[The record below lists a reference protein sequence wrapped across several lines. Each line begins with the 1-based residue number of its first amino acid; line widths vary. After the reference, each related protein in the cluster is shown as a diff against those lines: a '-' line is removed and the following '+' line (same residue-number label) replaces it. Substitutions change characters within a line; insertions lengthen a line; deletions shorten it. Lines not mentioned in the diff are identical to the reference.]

1 MMPMVDALRKVLRRV
16 HFPLETMLVR
26 VRWHAAY
33 PLRIHPQIW
42 LTVSLISRNAMIPAA
57 MWLST
62 TKLRRQKYSVTTHE
76 YTRLPVAMRSSEHC
90 VRCGSEQQRSIS
102 G

>member
-1 MMPMVDALRKVLRRV
+1 
-16 HFPLETMLVR
+16 
-26 VRWHAAY
+26 
-33 PLRIHPQIW
+33 
-42 LTVSLISRNAMIPAA
+42 

-62 TKLRRQKYSVTTHE
+62 TKLRRQKSSVTTHE